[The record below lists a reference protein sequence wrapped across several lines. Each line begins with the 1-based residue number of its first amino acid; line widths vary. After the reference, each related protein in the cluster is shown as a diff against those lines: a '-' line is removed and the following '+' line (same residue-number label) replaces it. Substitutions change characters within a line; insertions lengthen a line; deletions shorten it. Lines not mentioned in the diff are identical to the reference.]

1 MYWYYAE
8 DEIQIGPL
16 TDSEFEELVRI
27 GKIEDQ
33 TMVWHDGLS
42 EWKRYVDVK
51 SPVPAVASP
60 APAVLVSAA
69 PPAIR
74 CSQCQREFRADD
86 LIRYQNFLIC
96 SDCKPL
102 FFQRL
107 REGLPAPGAMNF
119 AGFWIRAGAKMVDL
133 VIFFVVE
140 MALIFMF
147 MPFSGFSYW
156 ATRGHAPNLSFFL
169 IYPILMAFHFSY
181 STFFVGK
188 YGATPGKMALGLK
201 IVTSQGQPLT
211 YGKAFAR
218 VLAEMLSGII
228 CYIGYIMVALNDEKK
243 SLHDQICDTRVIR
256 K

>member
-16 TDSEFEELVRI
+16 TDSEFDELVRI
-27 GKIEDQ
+27 GKIEDT

-42 EWKRYVDVK
+42 EWKPYRDVR
-51 SPVPAVASP
+51 SP
-60 APAVLVSAA
+60 APAAASIPAVAVSAA
-69 PPAIR
+69 PPTLH
-74 CSQCQREFRADD
+74 CSQCRREFRIDD
-86 LIRYQNFLIC
+86 LIQYQNFWIC

-107 REGLPAPGAMNF
+107 REGLPAPGAMNY
-119 AGFWIRAGAKMVDL
+119 AGFWIRAGAKMIDL

-140 MALIFMF
+140 MALIFAF
-147 MPFSGFSYW
+147 MPISGFSHW
-156 ATRGHAPNLSFFL
+156 ATRGQVPNLGFFL
-169 IYPILMAFHFSY
+169 IYPILIAFHISY
-181 STFFVGK
+181 SVFFNGK

-201 IVTSQGQPLT
+201 IVTSTGHPLT
-211 YGKAFAR
+211 YVKAFAR

-228 CYIGYIMVALNDEKK
+228 CYIGYIMAAFNDEKK

-256 K
+256 R